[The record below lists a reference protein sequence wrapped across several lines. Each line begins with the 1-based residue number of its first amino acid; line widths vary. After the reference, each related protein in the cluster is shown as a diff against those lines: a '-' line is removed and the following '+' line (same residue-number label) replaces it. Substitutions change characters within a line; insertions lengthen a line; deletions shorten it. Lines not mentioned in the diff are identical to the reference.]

1 AASADFA
8 AMLKNGEWPDVDL
21 RTTVLLDR
29 HYRAEPGPDGERG
42 GTARVVAYRNNE
54 VVIEADS
61 PRGGY
66 VVLNDP
72 YHPWWFAA
80 VDGAEAPVLRANV
93 LFRAVAVPPGRH
105 MVRFD
110 FRPLAGAWRELTARR
125 P

>member
-1 AASADFA
+1 
-8 AMLKNGEWPDVDL
+8 MLTSGEWPDVDL
-21 RTTVLLDR
+21 RTTVLLGPSRPAAERRR
-29 HYRAEPGPDGERG
+29 HDGERG
-42 GTARVVAYRNNE
+42 TARIVAYRNSE
-54 VVIEADS
+54 VVIEADCAA
-61 PRGGY
+61 GGY

-105 MVRFD
+105 TVRFD
-110 FRPLAGAWRELTARR
+110 FRPLAGAWRELMARR

>member
-1 AASADFA
+1 MDARPEA
-8 AMLKNGEWPDVDL
+8 G
-21 RTTVLLDR
+21 
-29 HYRAEPGPDGERG
+29 HDGERG
-42 GTARVVAYRNNE
+42 TARIVSYGNSE

-61 PRGGY
+61 TAGGY

-105 MVRFD
+105 TVRFE